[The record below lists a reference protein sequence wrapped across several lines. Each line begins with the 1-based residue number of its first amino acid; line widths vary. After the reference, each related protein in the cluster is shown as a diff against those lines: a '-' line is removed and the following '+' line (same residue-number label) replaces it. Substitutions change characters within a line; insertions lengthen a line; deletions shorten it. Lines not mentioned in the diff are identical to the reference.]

1 MGLLSIGA
9 FARAVRL
16 SPKALRL
23 YDELGLLRPAEVD
36 PVTGYRWYAPGQ
48 SERARLVLW
57 LRRLGMPL
65 ARIRLVLELEPAR
78 AAEEVA
84 RYWERVRAETEARR
98 ELAALL
104 VDHLSGRPGD
114 PGGPGKKEDTMGR
127 TGALQVRC
135 AARSDAGLVR
145 ERNEDAAYAG
155 PGLVAVADGTGP
167 TGGGGAASAAA
178 IAALRELRLPLDELP
193 AGELLN
199 ALEDALAG
207 VDGQV
212 GAAADEPGA
221 GTTLTA
227 VLWSGSRLALVHIG
241 DTRAY
246 LLRDGGLYQVTH
258 DHTLVQSLVDD
269 GRLTLAEAASHPQRT
284 LLVRALTGS
293 GDNRPDV
300 SLHAA
305 RPGDHYLL
313 CSDGLSRT
321 VPEPALHTVLAQTAA
336 PEQAVQQLIA
346 LANRAGGPDNIACA
360 VADVLAA
367 DG

>member
-1 MGLLSIGA
+1 MELLTIGA
-9 FARAVRL
+9 FARAARL

-36 PVTGYRWYAPGQ
+36 PATGYRRYAPGQ
-48 SERARLVLW
+48 LEQARLVLW

-65 ARIRLVLELEPAR
+65 ARIRLLLGLEPAR

-84 RYWERVRAETEARR
+84 RYWESVRAETEARR

-104 VDHLSGRPGD
+104 VDHLSG
-114 PGGPGKKEDTMGR
+114 KDTTMTDTP
-127 TGALQVRC
+127 TGALRIRY
-135 AARSDAGLVR
+135 AARTDTGLVR
-145 ERNEDAAYAG
+145 ERNDDAAYAG
-155 PGLVAVADGTGP
+155 AGLVAVADGMGP
-167 TGGGGAASAAA
+167 QGGGGLASAAA
-178 IAALRELRLPLDELP
+178 IEALKELELP

-199 ALEDALAG
+199 VLEDAVARI
-207 VDGQV
+207 DGRV
-212 GAAADEPGA
+212 GAATGYPDT

-227 VLWSGSRLALVHIG
+227 MLWSDAQLALVHIG
-241 DTRAY
+241 DSRAY
-246 LLRDGGLYQVTH
+246 LLRGGELFLITH
-258 DHTLVQSLVDD
+258 DHTLVQSMVDD

-300 SLHAA
+300 SLHTA
-305 RPGDHYLL
+305 RPGDRYLL
-313 CSDGLSRT
+313 CSDGLSRC
-321 VPEPALHTVLAQTAA
+321 VSDDALHTALSTIAA

-360 VADVLAA
+360 IADVTADAA
-367 DG
+367 A